1 MAVLYQYTNPF
12 KAVTDTMRRA
22 NHEPHCNRMIQGEL
36 VSWNCIRGSLQPN
49 PGPCCMFGFL
59 TFRSCQLKKKWHG
72 LFLFHICS
80 ELSYRWCV
88 AYAYRLFY
96 QQTYGVVKLGCHCF
110 PKVGDSDGASVWLHV
125 SELFWWTDMLS
136 IKRVLR
142 AGALR
147 FSSNCFGWIVRNL
160 EGFFCCVC
168 LGSFSCLL
176 LFFCELWKLLQ
187 NESIS
192 F

>member
-1 MAVLYQYTNPF
+1 MDIQKDSSALHQSLALLGLFKERIGSNFAWLVICWSGLMAVLYQYTNPF

-72 LFLFHICS
+72 VFLFHSCT

-88 AYAYRLFY
+88 AYAYRWFY
-96 QQTYGVVKLGCHCF
+96 QQTYRFVKLGCHCF
-110 PKVGDSDGASVWLHV
+110 PKAGASVWLHV

-136 IKRVLR
+136 IKRVLTD
-142 AGALR
+142 
-147 FSSNCFGWIVRNL
+147 L
-160 EGFFCCVC
+160 ER
-168 LGSFSCLL
+168 
-176 LFFCELWKLLQ
+176 
-187 NESIS
+187 
-192 F
+192 